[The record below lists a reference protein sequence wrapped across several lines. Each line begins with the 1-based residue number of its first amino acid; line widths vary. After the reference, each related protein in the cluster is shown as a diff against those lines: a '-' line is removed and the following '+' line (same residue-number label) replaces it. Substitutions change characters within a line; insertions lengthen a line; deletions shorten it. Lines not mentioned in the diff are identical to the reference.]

1 MTQNSSATA
10 LEQTPHDIE
19 TTETTIS
26 DALRRRAQAV
36 IHDNSIDPQWRAI
49 VRYALEINDPWLA
62 DLVRRADAGETIID
76 TTDFSQT
83 LETNEDDSSE
93 EKIHALAEIICRVSD
108 ESAAALFVLMG
119 TLENSTH
126 PKLFANTAKHFA
138 FTRCG
143 ELNLFGM
150 VDAQIA
156 VVEGALMS

>member
-93 EKIHALAEIICRVSD
+93 EKIHALAEIICRAAD
-108 ESAAALFVLMG
+108 ESAAANQDRRDPIQVSRNPLRVGVIPL
-119 TLENSTH
+119 
-126 PKLFANTAKHFA
+126 
-138 FTRCG
+138 
-143 ELNLFGM
+143 
-150 VDAQIA
+150 
-156 VVEGALMS
+156 